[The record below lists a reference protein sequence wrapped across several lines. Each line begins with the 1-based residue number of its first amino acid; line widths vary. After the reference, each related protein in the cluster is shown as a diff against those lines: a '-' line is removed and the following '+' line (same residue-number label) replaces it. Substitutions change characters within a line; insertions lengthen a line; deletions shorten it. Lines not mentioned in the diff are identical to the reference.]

1 MMEAVHLSTRMWK
14 LTICM
19 LRTDQACKMAQ
30 VPNSDESG
38 NTQNL
43 IFGYPKNPN
52 KLNKALLHFPPNFC
66 YIWWF
71 FSKFCC
77 TLCSKCGFR
86 VAFPTIVNINVN
98 LYLVWKVVENVHFY
112 VNCSKQKKSRPDIL
126 IYEEV
131 RKFPA
136 ILAKK
141 ITWIPMVTEPI

>member
-1 MMEAVHLSTRMWK
+1 MHWCNSTDVNISGSLSTRY
-14 LTICM
+14 
-19 LRTDQACKMAQ
+19 
-30 VPNSDESG
+30 P
-38 NTQNL
+38 
-43 IFGYPKNPN
+43 IFGLPRISQKNGL
-52 KLNKALLHFPPNFC
+52 KESLSYFSPNFC